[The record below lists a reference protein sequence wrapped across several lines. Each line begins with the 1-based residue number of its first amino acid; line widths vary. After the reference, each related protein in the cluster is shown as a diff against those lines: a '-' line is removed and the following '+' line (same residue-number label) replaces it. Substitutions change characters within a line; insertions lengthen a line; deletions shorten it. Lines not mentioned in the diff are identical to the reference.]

1 MVMIVDLCL
10 VFCVFF
16 CKPVDAVKSAACL
29 VSVPEVQ
36 SLIHHFEAVLGTL
49 PRACAPIPECKESH
63 KLLR

>member
-1 MVMIVDLCL
+1 MYLQGDMQAMSETDPRL
-10 VFCVFF
+10 
-16 CKPVDAVKSAACL
+16 DAVKSAACL